1 MRRILPAVL
10 ALTLSL
16 VACNQPTVPQ
26 TKVPSTNTMPSGND
40 VVPPAV
46 SQTEAPPA
54 DTTLPG
60 NVVAPPVVPPV
71 EPADTTSIE
80 SLGLKPTTYG
90 QTVSVTNGTIKVGQ
104 KAMFPF
110 GFYHVSWA
118 SDPATR
124 KRDMLEMSSAGFN
137 TMAASVI
144 NDDDNAH
151 YGDFLD
157 AAAKARMYV
166 MTEGLF
172 ASSIPVMA
180 KKPAVLAW
188 MVADDCNLNFS
199 AEEVRRRS
207 EATRA
212 LDATHPTYA
221 ALFTT
226 YEDSQKSFF
235 GTSNMMGNMSY
246 PISNSNVGIGSTYD
260 MQRLSVAA
268 STQGGTVPIA
278 NLQAFQLNQ
287 AGSRMVTSTEI
298 YNMTYQAIGAGIKG
312 ILYYTY
318 RDQTNDIHRNPEILN
333 TIKGMVPEIDKI
345 SPILLG
351 TQPNYLNT
359 NNGLIHATAW
369 QYQGHTYL
377 LLTNVSPTQTQPL
390 YVPMATYAPSM
401 LKLMFAARTPNQ
413 AKLNGTILVG
423 NIAPLA
429 AHFYQIN

>member
-16 VACNQPTVPQ
+16 AACNQPTVPQ
-26 TKVPSTNTMPSGND
+26 AEVPSTTLTPSSSE
-40 VVPPAV
+40 VILPV
-46 SQTEAPPA
+46 APSFESA
-54 DTTLPG
+54 DTL
-60 NVVAPPVVPPV
+60 NL
-71 EPADTTSIE
+71 E
-80 SLGLKPTTYG
+80 SLGLKPTNYG
-90 QTVSVTNGTIKVGQ
+90 QTLSVMNGTIKVGQ

-137 TMAASVI
+137 TMSASVI

-172 ASSIPVMA
+172 ASSIPIMA

-199 AEEVRRRS
+199 PEEVRRRS

-226 YEDSQKSFF
+226 YEDSHKSFF
-235 GTSNMMGNMSY
+235 GTSSMMGNMSY
-246 PISNSNVGIGSTYD
+246 PIGSSNVGIGSTYD

-268 STQGGTVPIA
+268 SAQSGTVPIA
-278 NLQAFQLNQ
+278 NLQAFQLNL
-287 AGSRMVTSTEI
+287 AGSRMVTPAEV

-318 RDQTNDIHRNPEILN
+318 RDQTSDIHRNPAVLN
-333 TIKGMVPEIDKI
+333 TIKGIVPEINKI
-345 SPILLG
+345 SPILLDA
-351 TQPNYLNT
+351 QPNYLDT
-359 NNGLIHATAW
+359 NNGSVHATAW

-377 LLTNVSPTQTQPL
+377 LLTNVSPTQAQPL
-390 YVPMATYAPSM
+390 YVPMATYAPSK
-401 LKLMFAARTPNQ
+401 LELMFAARTPNQ
-413 AKLNGTILVG
+413 AKLSGTTLVG

-429 AHFYQIN
+429 AHFYKIN